1 MSTQPAR
8 GMRDFLPEEVRRRE
22 YVVGIIRDVYDRY
35 GFEPLETPAVEN
47 IETLLGGHYGDD
59 NSKLIYKILKRGEH
73 EASGEADLALRY
85 DLTVPFARVVAQNQA
100 KLPRIF
106 KRYQIQPVWRAERP
120 SRGRYREFY
129 QCDIDTVGSSSPA
142 VEAEQI
148 AAVSEILTTLGFGDF
163 VLRINHRK
171 FMAAWL
177 NQIPVSP
184 DRQADVLVTIDKVDK
199 IGKDGVAK
207 ELAEKGYTGAQIE
220 GISGWIGVQHPPE
233 WLEQL
238 EAQFPAVDDNGVET
252 LRQIIHLASNTKA
265 AGKLRIDPSLARGL
279 GYYTGAIMEI
289 NVKDLSGSMA
299 GGGRYDNLIRTESL
313 AASNVPGKA
322 QQKESH
328 TPACG
333 FSLGLERILLVMQE
347 RGMFPPEV
355 EQASI
360 DVVVAALD
368 EGALPAAMET
378 AAELRNSGTLR
389 VDLFPDPAKKMDR
402 IFKYVDQRRAKFI
415 AVLGGNEVA
424 NGTVSLRNVAT
435 KTSETV
441 TRAEAAS
448 AIRKAITD

>member
-8 GMRDFLPEEVRRRE
+8 GMRDFLPEDVRRRD
-22 YVVGIIRDVYDRY
+22 YVVGIIRGVYDRY

-171 FMAAWL
+171 FIAAWL
-177 NQIPVSP
+177 DQVPVAP
-184 DRQADVLVTIDKVDK
+184 DRQADVLITIDKVDK
-199 IGKDGVAK
+199 VGKDGVAK
-207 ELAEKGYTGAQIE
+207 ELAEKGFTGAQIE
-220 GISGWIGVQHPPE
+220 GISAWIGVHPPE

-238 EAQFPAVDDNGVET
+238 DAQFPAADDNGVEK
-252 LRQIIHLASNTKA
+252 LRQITHLASNTKA

-289 NVKDLSGSMA
+289 NVKDLPGSMA
-299 GGGRYDNLIRTESL
+299 GGGRYDNLIRVEYL
-313 AASNVPGKA
+313 AASNIPGKA
-322 QQKESH
+322 QLKESH
-328 TPACG
+328 SPACG

-355 EQASI
+355 EQGSI
-360 DVVVAALD
+360 DVVVAALE
-368 EGALPAAMET
+368 EGALQAAMET
-378 AAELRNSGTLR
+378 AAELRRAGNLR
-389 VDLFPDPAKKMDR
+389 VDLYPDVAKKIDR
-402 IFKYVDQRRAKFI
+402 IFKYVDQRRARFI
-415 AVLGGNEVA
+415 AIIGNDEVTSS
-424 NGTVSLRNVAT
+424 TVTVRNVAT
-435 KTSETV
+435 KTKQTMPL
-441 TRAEAAS
+441 AEALS
-448 AIRKAITD
+448 FIRKALSD

>member
-1 MSTQPAR
+1 MNTQPAR
-8 GMRDFLPEEVRRRE
+8 GMRDFLPEDVRRRD
-22 YVVGIIRDVYDRY
+22 YVVGIIRGVYDRY

-47 IETLLGGHYGDD
+47 IETLLGADYGDD

-171 FMAAWL
+171 FIAAWL
-177 NQIPVSP
+177 NQVPVAP
-184 DRQADVLVTIDKVDK
+184 DRQADVLITIDKVDK
-199 IGKDGVAK
+199 VGKDGVAK
-207 ELAEKGYTGAQIE
+207 ELTEKGFTGAQIE
-220 GISGWIGVQHPPE
+220 GISSWIGVQHPPE

-238 EAQFPAVDDNGVET
+238 DAQFPAADDNGVEK
-252 LRQIIHLASNTKA
+252 LRQILHLASNTKA

-289 NVKDLSGSMA
+289 NVRDLPGSMA
-299 GGGRYDNLIRTESL
+299 GGGRYDNLIRGHHFTTR
-313 AASNVPGKA
+313 NIPG
-322 QQKESH
+322 QPLLKEDRL
-328 TPACG
+328 PACG

-355 EQASI
+355 EQSSI

-368 EGALPAAMET
+368 EAALTAAMDT
-378 AAELRNSGTLR
+378 AIELRRDGTLR
-389 VDLFPDPAKKMDR
+389 VDLYPDVARKMDR
-402 IFKYVDQRRAKFI
+402 IFKYVDQRKANFI
-415 AVLGGNEVA
+415 AILGSNEVA
-424 NGTVSLRNVAT
+424 DGTVSLRNVAA
-435 KTSETV
+435 KTTETV
-441 TRAEAAS
+441 KRGEVAAAVNS
-448 AIRKAITD
+448 GRNN